1 VSAVR
6 LSTVTLGTGSPIPD
20 PERAGPSTLVR
31 SDGTRVLVDAGRGVL
46 LRLAAAGHLPRDLGA
61 VVLTHLHSDHIC
73 DLNDVVTTH
82 WVTSFEPT
90 PLRLVGPVGTSE
102 VVAGMLQMLRLDIGY
117 RMAHHADL
125 TWEPMVEV
133 EEVAPGAELD
143 LGDVHVVTGATAH
156 RPVEPTIGL
165 RFERDGAVVVLGGD
179 GVPCAGLDALCA
191 GADVY
196 VQTVIREDLVRMLP
210 FARLQ
215 DIVDYHSTVEQ
226 AAQTAARAGV
236 GTLVLTHFVPALAP
250 GQEDEWRHRA
260 AEHFPGTI
268 VVAADLTEV
277 SVP

>member
-1 VSAVR
+1 MSAVR
-6 LSTVTLGTGSPIPD
+6 LAAITLGTGSPIPD
-20 PERAGPSTLVR
+20 AQRAGPSTLVR

-46 LRLAAAGHLPRDLGA
+46 MRLAAAGHLPRDLDA

-73 DLNDVVTTH
+73 GLNDVVTTH

-90 PLRLVGPVGTSE
+90 TLRLVGPVGTRE

-117 RMAHHADL
+117 RMAHHDDL
-125 TWEPMVEV
+125 SWEPVIEV

-143 LGDVHVVTGATAH
+143 IADLHVVTGATAH
-156 RPVEPTIGL
+156 HPVEPTIGL
-165 RFERDGAVVVLGGD
+165 RFERNGAVIVLGGD
-179 GVPCAGLDALCA
+179 GVPCDGLDALCR

-196 VQTVIREDLVRMLP
+196 VQTVIREDLVRMIPLP
-210 FARLQ
+210 RLH

-236 GTLVLTHFVPALAP
+236 GTLVLTHFVPAIPP
-250 GQEDEWRHRA
+250 GQEHEWHDRA
-260 AEHFPGTI
+260 AQHFPGTI

-277 SVP
+277 PVP